1 MYYRK
6 MKFSPLQIQS
16 ELYLN
21 FLGFHYWVLC
31 VGTDKSEAGDF
42 KKEKTKNKKRCEL
55 GAFLLQVSY
64 V

>member
-16 ELYLN
+16 ELYIN

-31 VGTDKSEAGDF
+31 VGTDKSEACDF